1 MRFNL
6 TNPIYLAIQL
16 CLLLSITMSYAQTNS
31 VLSSGDWYKLAV
43 SNEGVYKIDYSFL
56 QDIGIDP
63 TSINPNHIKI
73 YGNGGKML
81 PQANNAVRPI
91 DLIENAIWVEGASD
105 GSFDSGDYILFFGQS
120 PDSVNYNASTGT
132 FDYSTNIFEDKT
144 YYFLTIGNS
153 NGKRIGNISN
163 QGLDFPV
170 VNSYDYY
177 DILQEEKTSVII
189 SGREWYGDRFDATNT
204 HTYSFD
210 ISEAKINGKL
220 KLTSA
225 VMAQSYAES
234 SYDIFINDTQIGSQ
248 IISGVTTY
256 QYGQK
261 GLDAISV
268 FDYNT
273 PPNDIINVKLR
284 YNRNNSGKSVGY
296 LNYLIIHAERN
307 LVQQDQPIV
316 FRSISS
322 LNQPLSTFSISGTS
336 SNSVVW
342 DVSDPFQPL
351 RQETSL
357 SDGQLKFGAVT
368 VILNEYVLFDKTLNN
383 PPEFL
388 EKINNQNIRNNSFA
402 DLLIISHPEFLG
414 EAERLAAFRRSN
426 DGYTVIVVT
435 TEQVYNEFSG
445 GSMDF
450 TALRDFTKYIY
461 DQQGVKHLLLF
472 GKGTYD
478 YKDVL
483 NKQLNIVPTYQS
495 RNSLHPLLT
504 YSSDDYYGLME
515 DKDGHWEESI
525 AGDETLDIGVGRLPV
540 KTIEEATGV
549 VDKLI
554 NYSSNLSFGKWKNK
568 IVFVADDGDYNIHQ
582 KQAHQLANFVDT
594 AYTNFET
601 QRLFLDNY
609 KQESRPNGEISPAAQ
624 NEINET
630 VNSGALIVNY
640 TGHGGEVGWTQEG
653 VLDVF
658 MIDNWNNKTKLPLFV
673 TATCEFG
680 RHDDPRRDSG
690 GEKTILNNN
699 GGAIAIVTTTR
710 PVNSSTNF
718 ELNKAFYNVV
728 FSKNNGLYLPLGDIF
743 KHTKNN
749 SLSGSSNRN
758 FSLLG
763 DPSMRIAYP
772 KYTLDIDK
780 INGKEVSVVYDTL
793 KALSLTRVEG
803 HVNSNGQ
810 IVSTFNGTAFITVYD
825 KLSSKKTLGNENSP
839 FTYTEWDNVL
849 YKGQVSVSNGVFNS
863 EFVIPK
869 NIDYNTGEGR
879 ISLFAID
886 DSNKID
892 AHGADIKIPIGIS
905 GNSVADTQ
913 PPSIQLFINDTT
925 FSNGGI
931 TGENILLLAQLFDE
945 NGINTSSKHVT
956 NNITASLDG
965 TSSFLLNDYYVA
977 DLDTYKSG
985 WVAFPINDLSP
996 GEHFISFS
1004 ASDTHNNVSEKTISF
1019 IVTNSGDFIIQ
1030 ELGNYPN
1037 PVNSHTNFFVTHN
1050 RSGDDLELGFKIM
1063 KVSGEVVASVSK
1075 QYLHCESTINIYEWR
1090 PNKINL
1096 SKGIYIFSVKMR
1108 SLSDGAENQRFQKFI
1123 KIY

>member
-1 MRFNL
+1 ML
-6 TNPIYLAIQL
+6 L
-16 CLLLSITMSYAQTNS
+16 CLFSSITMSHAQISS
-31 VLSSGDWYKLAV
+31 VLSNGDWYKLAV
-43 SNEGVYKIDYSFL
+43 SKEGVYKIDYNFL
-56 QDIGIDP
+56 QNIGVDP
-63 TSINPNHIKI
+63 ASINPNHIKL

-81 PQANNAVRPI
+81 PQANNAVRPV

-120 PDSVNYNASTGT
+120 PDSVNYNSSSGT
-132 FDYSTNIFEDKT
+132 FDYSTNIFEINT
-144 YYFLTIGNS
+144 YYFLTIGNTD
-153 NGKRIGNISN
+153 GKRIGNITN
-163 QGLDFPV
+163 QGLNFPV

-177 DILQEEKTSVII
+177 DILQEEKTNIMT

-204 HTYSFD
+204 HTYTFD
-210 ISEAKINGKL
+210 ISEAKINGNI

-234 SYDIFINDTQIGSQ
+234 SYDIFINNTQIGSQ
-248 IISGVTTY
+248 IIDGVTTY

-261 GLDAISV
+261 GLDDISV
-268 FDYNT
+268 FDHNT
-273 PPNDIINVKLR
+273 PNENLNVKLT

-296 LNYLIIHAERN
+296 LNYLVVHVERK
-307 LVQQDQPIV
+307 LVQQAEPIV

-322 LNQPLSTFSISGTS
+322 LGQPFSTFSIAGSNT
-336 SNSVVW
+336 NSVVW

-351 RQETSL
+351 IQETS
-357 SDGQLKFGAVT
+357 SSSQLKFGAVT
-368 VILNEYVLFDKTLNN
+368 VMLNEYVLFDKTLNN

-388 EKINNQNIRNNSFA
+388 EKIDNQNIHSYTST
-402 DLLIISHPEFLG
+402 DLLIICHPELQS

-426 DGYTVIVVT
+426 DGLNVIVTT

-450 TALRDFTKYIY
+450 TAIRDFAKHIY
-461 DQQGVKHLLLF
+461 DQQGLGHLLLF
-472 GKGTYD
+472 GKGSYD
-478 YKDVL
+478 YKDVY
-483 NKQLNIVPTYQS
+483 NKQLDIVPIYES

-515 DKDGHWEESI
+515 ESEGYWGESRT
-525 AGDETLDIGVGRLPV
+525 GDETLDIGVGRLPV
-540 KTIEEATGV
+540 KNMEEAKGV

-554 NYSSNLSFGKWKNK
+554 NYSSNMSFGKWKNK
-568 IVFVADDGDYNIHQ
+568 IVFVADDGDYNVHQ
-582 KQAHQLANFVDT
+582 KQANQLANFVDT
-594 AYTNFET
+594 AYVNFET
-601 QRLFLDNY
+601 KRLFLDNY
-609 KQESRPNGEISPAAQ
+609 KQEPKPNGEISPDFKNAI
-624 NEINET
+624 NEI
-630 VNSGALIVNY
+630 VNSGALIINY
-640 TGHGGEVGWTQEG
+640 TGHGGEVGWTEERI
-653 VLDVF
+653 LDVI
-658 MIDNWNNKTKLPLFV
+658 MIDEWNNETRLPLFV

-690 GEKTILNNN
+690 GEKTVLNKN
-699 GGAIAIVTTTR
+699 GGAIAIVTTSR

-718 ELNKAFYNVV
+718 ELNKAFYNVI
-728 FSKNNGLYLPLGDIF
+728 FSKENGMYLSLGDIF
-743 KHTKNN
+743 RHTKNN

-793 KALSLTRVEG
+793 KALSLARVEG

-810 IVSTFNGTAFITVYD
+810 IVSSFNGTAFITVYD
-825 KLSSKKTLGNENSP
+825 KLLSQKTLGNENSP
-839 FTYTEWDNVL
+839 YTYKEWNNVL
-849 YKGQVSVSNGVFNS
+849 YNGQVSVNNGIFNA

-892 AHGADIKIPIGIS
+892 AHGADTKIPIGIS
-905 GNSVADTQ
+905 GNSVSDTEA
-913 PPSIQLFINDTT
+913 PSIQLFINDTT
-925 FSNGGI
+925 FNDGGI
-931 TGENILLLAQLFDE
+931 TSENILLLAHLFDE

-956 NNITASLDG
+956 NNITASLDD
-965 TSSFLLNDYYVA
+965 TSYFQLNDYYVA

-996 GEHFISFS
+996 GEHFITFS
-1004 ASDTHNNVSEKTISF
+1004 ASDTYNNISEKTIYF
-1019 IVTNSGDFIIQ
+1019 IVSNNGDFIIQ

-1037 PVNSHTNFFVTHN
+1037 PVNNYTNFYVTHN
-1050 RSGDDLELGFKIM
+1050 RSGEDIELEFMIL
-1063 KVSGEVVASVSK
+1063 KVSGEVVARIGK
-1075 QYLHCESTINIYEWR
+1075 QFLQSESTINIYEWR

-1096 SKGIYIFSVKMR
+1096 SKGLYIFSVKMR